1 MKLNEGQ
8 QEAFN
13 AIKSGRNIFLT
24 GQAGTGKSEL
34 IKVVKDF
41 CESRGQICAVT
52 SLTGNSAMQLKGT
65 TIHRW
70 SGYGIGTLKGNELVD
85 KVRKNRN
92 AMRNWKT
99 TNLLIIDEV
108 SMMSPDML
116 DALSMIGRTIRRVTS
131 AFGGIQLLFCG
142 DAAQL
147 PPVKTDAYCFES
159 PTWALCDFEVHYL
172 QQNMRQSEGEFQAIL
187 AEIRM
192 GVLSDAGRKLL
203 ESRVGVRV
211 GTESIQPVKLF
222 PKRASVDTINTK
234 KLKEIVRE
242 DNQVQQFKAI
252 DYYSCKYPVN
262 PKYKDDH
269 IGALN
274 KACQA
279 RPVLDLAVGATVVLI
294 HNLDIDA
301 GLVNGSVGVITAFE
315 EMRPLVRF
323 LNGIE
328 MIIQAHDWEVK
339 LGEDLS
345 INRRQIPL
353 ILGYAMTV
361 HRAQGMSLDCV
372 EVDLGPDNF
381 AEGQF
386 YTALSRVRTVAGLSI
401 SALDFNALKYDAKVI
416 SFYQAIEE
424 AKGTNFR
431 VLVDATG
438 KVITKTI

>member
-1 MKLNEGQ
+1 MKLNTGQ
-8 QEAFN
+8 QQAFD
-13 AIKSGRNIFLT
+13 AIKSGRNVFLT

-41 CESRGQICAVT
+41 YEQRSQTCAVT

-70 SGYGIGTLKGNELVD
+70 SGYGIGNLKGGELVD

-92 AMRNWKT
+92 AMKNWKT
-99 TNLLIIDEV
+99 TALLIIDEV
-108 SMMSPDML
+108 SMMSPNML
-116 DALSMIGRTIRRVTS
+116 DDLNYIGRAIRRVTS

-142 DAAQL
+142 DWAQL

-159 PTWALCDFEVHYL
+159 PTWNLCDFEVHYL
-172 QQNMRQSEGEFQAIL
+172 RENMRQSEGQFQAIL

-192 GVLSDAGRKLL
+192 GILSDAGKSLL
-203 ESRVGVRV
+203 ESRLNVSVG
-211 GTESIQPVKLF
+211 GDGIQPVKLF
-222 PKRASVDTINTK
+222 PKRALVDTINMK
-234 KLKEIVRE
+234 RLKEIVRE
-242 DNQVQQFKAI
+242 DNQVQVFKAI
-252 DYYSCKYPVN
+252 DYYSSKYPVN
-262 PKYKDDH
+262 AKYKDEH
-269 IGALN
+269 IAALT

-279 RPVLDLAVGATVVLI
+279 KPVLELAVGAQVVLI
-294 HNLDIDA
+294 HNLDIDS
-301 GLVNGSVGVITAFE
+301 GLVNGSCGMIIAFE
-315 EMRPLVRF
+315 ELRPLVRF

-353 ILGYAMTV
+353 ILGYAMTM

-386 YTALSRVRTVAGLSI
+386 YTALSRVRKVGGLSI
-401 SALDFNALKYDAKVI
+401 SNLCYEALKYDAKVI
-416 SFYQAIEE
+416 SFYKAIEAAE
-424 AKGTNFR
+424 GTNFR

-438 KVITKTI
+438 KVITRTI